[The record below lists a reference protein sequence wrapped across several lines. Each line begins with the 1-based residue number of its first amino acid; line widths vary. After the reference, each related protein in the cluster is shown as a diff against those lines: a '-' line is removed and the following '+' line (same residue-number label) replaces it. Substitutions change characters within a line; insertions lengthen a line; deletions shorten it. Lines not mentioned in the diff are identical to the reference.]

1 MSIFGYILLGIWGA
15 AYFALGLRRMQRRHR
30 AVRISG
36 EIARPD
42 LEVTLQPAVA
52 PTANLALQP
61 AVPTANHALLPSRR
75 AQR

>member
-1 MSIFGYILLGIWGA
+1 MWIFGYILLGIWGA

-42 LEVTLQPAVA
+42 LEVIRAHDVRCE
-52 PTANLALQP
+52 
-61 AVPTANHALLPSRR
+61 RR
-75 AQR
+75 